1 MSSGQRR
8 DSRRERSLEMLGG
21 FGCTGRRAH
30 DRLHGRKGV
39 LHPVVKLANKER
51 LLGLGFLAL
60 GNIVRDAD
68 DGDQSLGL
76 IVHRRITNV
85 TAKGGAISS
94 A

>member
-1 MSSGQRR
+1 M
-8 DSRRERSLEMLGG
+8 
-21 FGCTGRRAH
+21 
-30 DRLHGRKGV
+30 
-39 LHPVVKLANKER
+39 VKLAKKER

-68 DGDQSLGL
+68 DGDQSAGL